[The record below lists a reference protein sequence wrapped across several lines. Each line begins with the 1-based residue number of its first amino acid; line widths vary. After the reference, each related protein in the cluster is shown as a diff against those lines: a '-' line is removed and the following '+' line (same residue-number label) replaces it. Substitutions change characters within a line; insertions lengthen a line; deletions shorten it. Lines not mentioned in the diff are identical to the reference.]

1 MPEIEQ
7 AEKRV
12 IPSPVAPRSW
22 QLAMAFIA
30 LALAAAII
38 ALIFAGGLRLGMD
51 HETAFGPESEQNEIA
66 IALSETVYGLHL
78 GYIGF
83 ATVHDKLVEIW
94 NGGLDRYDP
103 KLVENCADRDLLN
116 KAIIEASSLGPQTV
130 GYIGDRTLVTGF
142 YDDLGYVDYVKLSF
156 ALFGRQ
162 VESIYY
168 TFFVLLSFSTI
179 VFIIT
184 FGFRVDAS
192 AVLLCTLIAFVIEM
206 RTAIFIS
213 DMPTVA
219 GMRHSSTLALIPM
232 WHFLFLV
239 VHRRRLSAAT
249 GACALMQLAILVLA
263 IRIRGSATWTIL
275 FVVAVVFVRIF
286 LAWLRQADRPRLI
299 MKSVHSVTWWPA
311 ALMLGG
317 LLANNIY
324 MNEVLHPVYFTDDVM
339 PNHGLWH
346 SAVLGFEYEP
356 KLYSPEGRAA
366 MADPR
371 GDSIGY
377 YEALHYLARVHF
389 LPPSSD
395 PKEAPIGFTS
405 GWTGGYKMR
414 FHDNVMRRVFLAAVA
429 HHPLRIGKL
438 YLVDKPKAI
447 YSVIRSILEQTSNF
461 EWLYWLIIAG
471 GGIGCFLVLGSRYS
485 GLKYWPIGTLGMGA
499 LVLSVLPNFW
509 AYPAFQ
515 TIADCFLTLLAMM
528 VLAVAFIAS
537 AICSGIRWMLYIGPD
552 RDRLSPEKS

>member
-179 VFIIT
+179 KF
-184 FGFRVDAS
+184 
-192 AVLLCTLIAFVIEM
+192 
-206 RTAIFIS
+206 
-213 DMPTVA
+213 
-219 GMRHSSTLALIPM
+219 
-232 WHFLFLV
+232 
-239 VHRRRLSAAT
+239 
-249 GACALMQLAILVLA
+249 
-263 IRIRGSATWTIL
+263 
-275 FVVAVVFVRIF
+275 
-286 LAWLRQADRPRLI
+286 
-299 MKSVHSVTWWPA
+299 
-311 ALMLGG
+311 
-317 LLANNIY
+317 
-324 MNEVLHPVYFTDDVM
+324 
-339 PNHGLWH
+339 
-346 SAVLGFEYEP
+346 
-356 KLYSPEGRAA
+356 
-366 MADPR
+366 
-371 GDSIGY
+371 
-377 YEALHYLARVHF
+377 
-389 LPPSSD
+389 
-395 PKEAPIGFTS
+395 
-405 GWTGGYKMR
+405 
-414 FHDNVMRRVFLAAVA
+414 
-429 HHPLRIGKL
+429 
-438 YLVDKPKAI
+438 
-447 YSVIRSILEQTSNF
+447 
-461 EWLYWLIIAG
+461 
-471 GGIGCFLVLGSRYS
+471 
-485 GLKYWPIGTLGMGA
+485 
-499 LVLSVLPNFW
+499 
-509 AYPAFQ
+509 
-515 TIADCFLTLLAMM
+515 
-528 VLAVAFIAS
+528 
-537 AICSGIRWMLYIGPD
+537 
-552 RDRLSPEKS
+552 